1 MKYHLSI
8 DIGASS
14 GRHILG
20 YICNGKIFTEEI
32 YRFENNLKST
42 NSGLIWDIEA
52 LVENV
57 FVGIKKCAEIKKIP
71 ETIAIDT
78 WGVDYVL
85 FDNDGN
91 EILPV
96 YCYRDSRCV
105 HGAEEVERIISR
117 DYLYERTGIQKQ
129 NFNTIYQFMCDKV
142 AGRLEKASRFLMI
155 PDYIAYRLTGV
166 FVNEYTNASTTGL
179 INAKTKSWD
188 FEIIEKLGY
197 PKNLFVNLSQPC
209 ERIGTFTN
217 EVKNFIGFDSTV
229 ITCPTH
235 DTASA
240 VAASPIEDKN
250 SLYISSGTWSLI
262 GMEIDKPI
270 LSRDAMESNFTN
282 EGGILGTVR
291 FLKNYMGM
299 WLFQNIRRNLNK
311 IMTYD
316 EMMYLAQSAKT
327 FEFINVNAPQFTA
340 PDDMICEIRK
350 YLNAPDLELS
360 VVLNSVYHSLAKS
373 YATAVNEIEKIS
385 GETVSSIHIVGG
397 GCMDKYLNMLTSKY
411 TGKPVTAGPSE
422 ATSLGNL
429 ISQFIYSGECKD
441 LNDARK
447 LIIDSFKIAEVKNEQ
462 I

>member
-8 DIGASS
+8 DVGASS

-20 YICNGKIFTEEI
+20 YTYNGKIFTEEI

-42 NSGLIWDIEA
+42 DRGLIWDIES
-52 LVENV
+52 LVQNV
-57 FVGIKKCAEIKKIP
+57 FAGIKKCAEIKKIP

-96 YCYRDSRCV
+96 YCYRDSRCER
-105 HGAEEVERIISR
+105 GAKEVERIIGR
-117 DYLYERTGIQKQ
+117 DYLYERTGMQKQ
-129 NFNTIYQFMCDKV
+129 NFNTVYQFMCDKIT
-142 AGRLEKASRFLMI
+142 GRLEKASKFLMI
-155 PDYIAYRLTGV
+155 PDYIAYRLTGA

-179 INAKTKSWD
+179 INAETKTWD
-188 FEIIEKLGY
+188 TDIIEKLGY
-197 PKNLFVNLSQPC
+197 PKTFFKDLANPC
-209 ERIGTFTN
+209 EKIGSFTD
-217 EVKNFIGFDSTV
+217 EVKKIIGFDCDV

-270 LSRDAMESNFTN
+270 LSRDAMKSNFTN

-327 FEFINVNAPQFTA
+327 FEFIDVNAPQFTA
-340 PDDMICEIRK
+340 PDDMIYEIRK
-350 YLNAPDLELS
+350 CLGAPDMELS
-360 VVLNSVYHSLAKS
+360 AVLNSVYHSLAKS
-373 YATAVNEIEKIS
+373 YAVAVDEIEKIS
-385 GETVSSIHIVGG
+385 STNVSSIHIVGG

-429 ISQFIYSGECKD
+429 ISQLIYSGECKNF
-441 LNDARK
+441 NDARK
-447 LIIDSFKIAEVKNEQ
+447 LIINSFKITEVKNEQ
-462 I
+462 V